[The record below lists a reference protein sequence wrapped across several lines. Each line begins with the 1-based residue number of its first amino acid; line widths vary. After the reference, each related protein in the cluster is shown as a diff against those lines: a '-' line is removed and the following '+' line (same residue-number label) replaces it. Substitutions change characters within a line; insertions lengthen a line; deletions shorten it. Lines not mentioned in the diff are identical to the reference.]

1 MSWLPTA
8 VTLGNVPFA
17 GENAMHAIDRFVS
30 IVGGRDRTAMVYL
43 FLKQRAFVGPQAN
56 QGLRDG

>member
-1 MSWLPTA
+1 
-8 VTLGNVPFA
+8 
-17 GENAMHAIDRFVS
+17 MHAIDRFVS

-43 FLKQRAFVGPQAN
+43 FLKRRAFVGPQAS